1 MVCVCVC
8 VYLCV
13 YNAMLI
19 IKMNV
24 ILPFEAKW
32 MDMEGIML
40 SEISWRAT
48 NTVYYHL
55 YVKSKKYNK
64 LVNITKKKQTHRR
77 TNWWLPVERGKED
90 GQDRGKGLSGT
101 NYYVQN

>member
-1 MVCVCVC
+1 
-8 VYLCV
+8 
-13 YNAMLI
+13 
-19 IKMNV
+19 MNV

-64 LVNITKKKQTHRR
+64 LVNITKKKQTNRYR
-77 TNWWLPVERGKED
+77 EQINGYQQGQGKYRGGGVGD
-90 GQDRGKGLSGT
+90 T
-101 NYYVQN
+101 NYWVLKQAQEYIVKHGEYSQYFK